1 MKRKECLETAIETVC
16 KAREDAYGNP
26 ENNFQLISKLW
37 SAYLGTPVTSEDVAM
52 CMALLKVARIKTGK
66 HKEDNYID
74 LCGYGACACE
84 LGHKEVK
91 ADELWSKEKWIQ
103 GKRHI

>member
-1 MKRKECLETAIETVC
+1 MKRKECLETAIEIVC

-26 ENNFQLISKLW
+26 E
-37 SAYLGTPVTSEDVAM
+37 
-52 CMALLKVARIKTGK
+52 
-66 HKEDNYID
+66 EDNYID